1 MVVVLMRASTAV
13 VIDVVRV
20 LVWAAAVIDMVA
32 VVEIL
37 FNDVRADVVIDTFT
51 GVEIVA
57 VGEIASA
64 LKFAVPIS
72 YCVDVVSA
80 VVVNELTDALACVIM
95 DFISGIAVEMSV
107 DANVNVF
114 KSLMTAFA
122 VPNP

>member
-13 VIDVVRV
+13 VIVVVKV
-20 LVWAAAVIDMVA
+20 LVRDAAIIGIVV
-32 VVEIL
+32 VVEML
-37 FNDVRADVVIDTFT
+37 PNDGRVDVVIDKLT
-51 GVEIVA
+51 GVEIIVVGA
-57 VGEIASA
+57 VVSA
-64 LKFAVPIS
+64 LKFAVP